1 MEAAV
6 ESESLPMPMDE
17 IELRPWLV
25 PKDVFIH
32 KILPFLSPLE
42 LFKFRVLSR
51 ACYER
56 FFEVQ
61 SLTCS
66 NLVLGLSGIGRKFMR
81 LQKLTLKNPSK
92 NLLES
97 LSPESF
103 PSLRNLTFE
112 CTRPIAE
119 VINLSIPTNP
129 KIQSFSLI
137 LPEHG
142 YRQNDYNMYSF
153 KLTLFVQLPNF
164 FPRLLTLQY
173 DLEWIVHP
181 TWDSPYTWP
190 VKKLRMALH
199 PAALHV
205 SRIVFPELET
215 IILVEHKFS
224 GKICKQFRNRVV
236 QEMGARGVLCLME

>member
-1 MEAAV
+1 
-6 ESESLPMPMDE
+6 MPMDE
-17 IELRPWLV
+17 IELIPWLV
-25 PKDVFIH
+25 PKDVFMH

-66 NLVLGLSGIGRKFMR
+66 HLVLGLAGMGRKFLR
-81 LQKLTLKNPSK
+81 LEKLTLENPSK
-92 NLLES
+92 KLLES

-103 PSLRNLTFE
+103 PSLWNLAFA

-119 VINLSIPTNP
+119 VMNLAIPTNP
-129 KIQSFSLI
+129 NIRRFSLI

-142 YRQNDYNMYSF
+142 YRQNNYNIYSF
-153 KLTLFVQLPNF
+153 KLTLFVHLPNF
-164 FPRLLTLQY
+164 FPRLLSLDY

-190 VKKLRMALH
+190 VKRLRMALH

-205 SRIVFPELET
+205 SRIVFPELQT
-215 IILVEHKFS
+215 IILLEHEFS
-224 GKICKQFRNRVV
+224 KKICKEFRSRVV
-236 QEMGARGVLCLME
+236 QTMGSKGILCLIE